1 MDMSSN
7 SDSALDSDAL
17 LRKLRQ
23 QMKQQAHFLA
33 DDVRQVIR
41 DAEEPSEKEKIARE
55 LLQKYLNDPPIKGS
69 IGFDF

>member
-1 MDMSSN
+1 MDMSN

-23 QMKQQAHFLA
+23 QMKKQAHFLA

-41 DAEEPSEKEKIARE
+41 DAEEPSENEKIARE